1 MVRFGLLGTL
11 VVDVDGVQVHIGS
24 ARQRVVL
31 AVLLLEAN
39 HPVPVSRLIEALWED
54 DPPATAVTQ
63 VQICI
68 SALRRKFAMLASG
81 PPLLTRP
88 PGYQIS
94 VPEDDLDL
102 LIFERLAAAADTN
115 LTAGRAAEAA
125 AGLHDALALW
135 RGPACAGIASQIVKV
150 AATRL
155 GETHL
160 AVQEKC
166 FDLELRLGRHRE
178 LVGELA
184 GLVAANPFRER
195 LRAQLMLA
203 LYRSGNRAGALEVYR
218 TGRALLRE
226 ELGLDPGSELR
237 ELEQAILGAEH
248 SLDLPAEGRH
258 QLRFG
263 GIGSLPLIPRQLP
276 APPPDFTGRESPR
289 KQLSVLL
296 RSPRVIAVLT
306 GGGGFGKTS
315 LALAAA
321 HDAIGSYSHGQLF
334 ARLRRADGS
343 AVQADEPL
351 ELFLRSLGVASRDV
365 PESTPAKAAMFRSLL
380 AERRMLMMLDDALDW
395 DQLLW
400 LLPGDCE
407 CAVVITTRNRSLH
420 VPGAAKFEVG
430 AMDDQAALD
439 LLSAVI
445 GPDRVAAQQPD
456 ARSLVRQ
463 CDLMPLALR
472 IAAAKLAARPHWSIG
487 RLAARLADHRRGLD
501 ELELSGV
508 SIRSTIAVSWECLTT
523 SAQRLLARLSLTELS
538 EFAGWVAAPLLDLP
552 LTMAE
557 DVLEELVAAHLVE
570 FKWHPDATIRYQ
582 LYELVRLFAGE
593 QLARQP
599 LAEREA
605 ALERYLSCLLSL
617 ARDGRRT
624 EHFGPLTLMKSL
636 DPPPPSCDLAA
647 QLPAD
652 QREWLIPGHDTVVSG
667 TFTAARAGFSR
678 LACGLALSS
687 AVVLD
692 GMSSTRDWRE
702 THEAALDAAS
712 KASDPRGEA
721 VMHLSL
727 AVLALTAN
735 LGEAHDHLQAA
746 TAGFDRI
753 LDDHGRAW
761 VLHCLG
767 TASSLEGRCE
777 VALQRYDEALATFA
791 RIGNKRAVAETLRGA
806 AHIRMDKGEFDS
818 AERLLAQAL
827 DIAGTLSA
835 SRPSALVHY
844 SLAELYLRTGRLE
857 LARTTFVSVL
867 SVCQEIG
874 DIAGQAYALLG
885 CALTGMQAADP
896 RWAATSLNEAA
907 AAAAE
912 TGDVLLRGRVQL
924 ASAELAIGRGRT
936 ADALVRLA
944 EAQATFREV
953 GSVVVWQAR
962 VLELTGRVYQRC
974 GRRSEAARAWRA
986 ALALASGADNGL
998 TSRLVAAVA
1007 EAESG

>member
-1 MVRFGLLGTL
+1 
-11 VVDVDGVQVHIGS
+11 
-24 ARQRVVL
+24 
-31 AVLLLEAN
+31 
-39 HPVPVSRLIEALWED
+39 
-54 DPPATAVTQ
+54 
-63 VQICI
+63 
-68 SALRRKFAMLASG
+68 MLASG

-88 PGYQIS
+88 PGYQIN
-94 VPEDDLDL
+94 VPEGELDL
-102 LIFERLAAAADTN
+102 LIFKRLAAAADTS
-115 LTAGRAAEAA
+115 LIAGRTEEAA

-155 GETHL
+155 EETRL

-184 GLVAANPFRER
+184 GLVVANPFRER

-218 TGRALLRE
+218 IGRALLRE

-237 ELEQAILGAEH
+237 DLEQAILRAEH

-263 GIGSLPLIPRQLP
+263 GIGSLPPIPRQLP
-276 APPPDFTGRESPR
+276 APPLDFTGRESPR
-289 KQLSVLL
+289 KQLGVLL
-296 RSPRVIAVLT
+296 RSPRVMVVLT
-306 GGGGFGKTS
+306 GAGGFGKTS

-321 HDAIGSYSHGQLF
+321 HDAIGSYAHGHLF
-334 ARLRRADGS
+334 ARLRQADGS

-351 ELFLRSLGVASRDV
+351 ELFLRSLGIAPRDV
-365 PESTPAKAAMFRSLL
+365 PESTPAKAAIFRSLL
-380 AERRMLMMLDDALDW
+380 AERRMLVMLDDALDW
-395 DQLLW
+395 DQLRW
-400 LLPGDCE
+400 LLPGDSE
-407 CAVVITTRNRSLH
+407 CAIVITTRNRALH
-420 VPGAAKFEVG
+420 VPGAVKVEVG
-430 AMDDQAALD
+430 ALDEQAALD
-439 LLSAVI
+439 LLSTVV
-445 GPDRVAAQQPD
+445 GPDRVAAEQPD
-456 ARSLVRQ
+456 ARSLVRH

-508 SIRSTIAVSWECLTT
+508 SIRSTIAVSWEGLTI

-538 EFAGWVAAPLLDLP
+538 EFAGWVASPLLDLP
-552 LTMAE
+552 LAMAE
-557 DVLEELVAAHLVE
+557 DVLEELVAAYLIE
-570 FKWHPDATIRYQ
+570 FKRHPDATIRYQ
-582 LYELVRLFAGE
+582 LYELVRLFARE
-593 QLARQP
+593 QLASQP
-599 LAEREA
+599 FAEREA
-605 ALERYLSCLLSL
+605 ALERYLRCLLSL
-617 ARDGRRT
+617 ASDGRRA
-624 EHFGPLTLMKSL
+624 EHFGPLTLMESL
-636 DPPPPSCDLAA
+636 DPPAPPSDLAA

-652 QREWLIPGHDTVVSG
+652 EREWLTPWHDTLVSG

-687 AVVLD
+687 AVVLE
-692 GMSSTRDWRE
+692 GMSSFRDWRE
-702 THEAALDAAS
+702 THEAALNAAS

-727 AVLALTAN
+727 AVLALTRN

-767 TASSLEGRCE
+767 TASRLEGRYE
-777 VALQRYDEALATFA
+777 VALRRYDEALAIF
-791 RIGNKRAVAETLRGA
+791 RQMGNKRAVAETLRGTA
-806 AHIRMDKGEFDS
+806 QIRIDRGEFGS
-818 AERLLAQAL
+818 ARQLLTQAL
-827 DIAGTLSA
+827 EIVGPLSA
-835 SRPSALVHY
+835 GRPSAQVHY
-844 SLAELYLRTGRLE
+844 SLAELNLRTGRLE
-857 LARTTFVSVL
+857 LARTIFVSVL
-867 SVCQEIG
+867 RVCQEIG

-885 CALTGMQAADP
+885 CALADLQEADP
-896 RWAATSLNEAA
+896 RWAAASLSAA
-907 AAAAE
+907 AAAAAK
-912 TGDVLLRGRVQL
+912 TGDVLLRGRVEL
-924 ASAELAIGRGRT
+924 ASAELAIVRDRT
-936 ADALVRLA
+936 AEALMRLA
-944 EAQATFREV
+944 EAQATFREI

-962 VLELTGRVYQRC
+962 ALELTGRVYQRC
-974 GRRSEAARAWRA
+974 GHWSEAARAWRA
-986 ALALASGADNGL
+986 ALALASGADNVL

-1007 EAESG
+1007 EAEPG